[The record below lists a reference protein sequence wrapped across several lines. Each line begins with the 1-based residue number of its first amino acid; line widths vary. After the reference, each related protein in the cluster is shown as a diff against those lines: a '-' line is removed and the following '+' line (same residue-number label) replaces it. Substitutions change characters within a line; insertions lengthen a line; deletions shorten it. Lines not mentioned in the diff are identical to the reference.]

1 MRDVVK
7 SSTQAQ
13 GKPGNPKEKPDTCS
27 GIQRKVR
34 VMCPICHVGGS
45 SSLGIG

>member
-1 MRDVVK
+1 MK

-34 VMCPICHVGGS
+34 VMCAICHVGGS